1 MRLSRTALV
10 IATLALCGLK
20 VASADVFPPTSSEPV
35 RFPYKGNVLLDPHL
49 VKFGNASPSQPWPKW
64 FRPNK
69 DRPLFRGTKGNQKAH
84 YTADLADLGSA
95 DSYNLTSQWLGL
107 DQESYPPDC
116 DFAVGSLNSVVLS
129 HNSQFA
135 VYDKAGDLQAGPY
148 SFGTV
153 VGSATTYTG
162 NFFDPRVEFDP
173 WERRWVALIL
183 RKNETVTDKAT
194 VHLLVSENE
203 NPTGNWYV
211 RTYDSS
217 TGTNND
223 LAWSDFYDLGIG
235 RNSVYMSGN
244 QFRWSNGNYS
254 GSQVIIIDKEELY
267 SGVTVPT
274 RQTVFPL
281 PSPIGMTAFAPQ
293 CASMLSDPP
302 DADMYLVNSNNNG
315 GSAVLLHKVQGSAG
329 GATVVNFRVNI
340 SNYDSVPDILQP
352 DGRTL
357 DNIIDCR
364 IRGVSYAEDV
374 DSGDNHLWLTFTEGI
389 SQPSN
394 RSFLR
399 VCNINPQAASLR
411 WEESYGAE
419 GWFYFYPAIE
429 ANYRG
434 EALISF
440 GRSGPASGRFP
451 EHRLTTVEDDG
462 SGGFFIST
470 STEIFKGPT
479 VALNNGT
486 APNTRWGDYFD
497 ACLDWGDYVYGL
509 PAGTAGRHKIWAYGM
524 VTTSSGDHVTDVGS
538 AVIDASSGILEV
550 GQASPSVLYTV
561 VGSSGPD
568 SITIRIENTGDV
580 GLNWDAR
587 TTLVDLEAI
596 INARGELSAG
606 ESETVTYQPKSSYYN
621 TGYERREMTV
631 GIKRA
636 GSSTSQSRTITLS
649 RGMHATPDLFNL
661 VLGEPFNDDLNN
673 LAVSDDQY
681 FSLFNDS
688 VSSSAAVHFFG
699 TKPTGGISR
708 LRAIFEGRVERAGLV
723 ESVYR
728 RNYNTGTWSFIHG
741 ASSKRQDQVYEILDT
756 EDTATYF
763 GNGRMG
769 LMMFWT
775 PVNDEEPAQDG
786 WLHRIDQI
794 RWTLY
799 P

>member
-64 FRPNK
+64 FQPNK
-69 DRPLFRGTKGNQKAH
+69 ERPLFSGAKGNLQAR
-84 YTADLADLGSA
+84 YTADPADFGSA
-95 DSYNLTSQWLGL
+95 DSYNLTSNWLGL
-107 DQESYPPDC
+107 EQQDSAPADC
-116 DFAVGSLNSVVLS
+116 DFAVGSLNYVVLTQ
-129 HNSQFA
+129 NSEFA
-135 VYDKAGDLQAGPY
+135 VYDKAGSWMAPHRY
-148 SFGTV
+148 SFASLV
-153 VGSATTYTG
+153 YNATGYNG
-162 NFFDPRVEFDP
+162 KFFDPRVEFDP

-183 RKNETVTDKAT
+183 RQNPSVGVKAT

-211 RTYDSS
+211 RTFDSS

-244 QFRWSNGNYS
+244 QFRWSNGSYS
-254 GSQVIIIDKEELY
+254 GSQLIIVDKEELY
-267 SGVTVPT
+267 SGVANPT

-281 PSPIGMTAFAPQ
+281 PSPIGMTSATPQ

-302 DADMYLVNSNNNG
+302 DADMYLVNSLSNG
-315 GSAVLLHKVQGSAG
+315 GSALLLHKVQGSAG
-329 GATVVNFRVNI
+329 GASVTNFRINI
-340 SNYDSVPDILQP
+340 GNYDSVPDILQP

-357 DNIIDCR
+357 SNVFDCR
-364 IRGVSYAEDV
+364 VTGVSYAEDV
-374 DSGDNHLWLTFTEGI
+374 NSGDGHLWLTFAEGD
-389 SQPSN
+389 SQPSTIS
-394 RSFLR
+394 RVR

-411 WEESYGAE
+411 WEGSFGLE

-434 EALISF
+434 EALVSF
-440 GRSGPASGRFP
+440 GRSGPATGRFP
-451 EHRLTTVEDDG
+451 EHRLTTVEHDG
-462 SGGFFIST
+462 AGGFSISS
-470 STEIFKGPT
+470 STEIFRGPT
-479 VALNNGT
+479 VALRN
-486 APNTRWGDYFD
+486 ATRWGDYFD

-524 VTTSSGDHVTDVGS
+524 VTTSNGDHITDVGS

-550 GQASPSVLYTV
+550 GQPSPSVLYTV
-561 VGSSGPD
+561 VDSVGPD

-587 TTLVDLEAI
+587 TLLVDIDAI
-596 INARGELSAG
+596 VNARGELSAG
-606 ESETVTYQPKSSYYN
+606 ESETVTYKPNQNYYS
-621 TGYERREMTV
+621 TGYGRVERLV

-636 GSSTSQSRTITLS
+636 GSSTSQARTIILS

-699 TKPTGGISR
+699 TKPDGGIAR